1 MNLAEQIP
9 LALELRPALGRE
21 DFLVAPPNAVA
32 VAWIDSW
39 PGWSVPLLTLVG
51 PPGSGK
57 THLAQVW
64 RGRSDALMLDP
75 AVGDAAALVE
85 ALGEARA
92 AVVEDAE
99 RLAGDP
105 AAERGLFHLYNLL
118 RERGGHLLL
127 TARSSPARWPVGLAD
142 LRSRLQSGAVAQL
155 GEPDDLL
162 MRGLLEKL
170 FADRQLRPGSG
181 VIDYLLTRM
190 ERSCEAARRTV
201 EELDAR
207 ALAERRELRL
217 PLVRQVLEG
226 E

>member
-1 MNLAEQIP
+1 MLS
-9 LALELRPALGRE
+9 
-21 DFLVAPPNAVA
+21 D
-32 VAWIDSW
+32 W
-39 PGWSVPLLTLVG
+39 PVI
-51 PPGSGK
+51 
-57 THLAQVW
+57 QR
-64 RGRSDALMLDP
+64 RGQ
-75 AVGDAAALVE
+75 
-85 ALGEARA
+85 
-92 AVVEDAE
+92 
-99 RLAGDP
+99 
-105 AAERGLFHLYNLL
+105 
-118 RERGGHLLL
+118 LLL
-127 TARSSPARWPVGLAD
+127 AARSSPARWPVGLAD